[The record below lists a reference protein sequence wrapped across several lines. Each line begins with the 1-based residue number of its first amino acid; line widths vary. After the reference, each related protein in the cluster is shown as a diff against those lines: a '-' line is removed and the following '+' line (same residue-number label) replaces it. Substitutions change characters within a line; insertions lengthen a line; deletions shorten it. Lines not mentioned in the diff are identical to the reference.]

1 VSGEVG
7 ESCPICGKTYSTVK
21 TLMQHLR
28 KHHGVSNPKEF
39 LSNPELWARAQ
50 DASTQVAAEAAPEA
64 HEEERRL
71 KVKVKG
77 IEIEQGDCI
86 RVVIA
91 RNIFIIRVH
100 DFSEALPIAVGEDI
114 YGNTI
119 SVDLRKALV
128 ISKLSAEKFEELK
141 KRAKEMEVV
150 RRKKKK
156 GEG

>member
-1 VSGEVG
+1 MSGEVG
-7 ESCPICGKTYSTVK
+7 ESCPICGKVYSTTR

-28 KHHGVSNPKEF
+28 RHHGVRNPREF
-39 LSNPELWARAQ
+39 LSNPELWAKAQ
-50 DASTQVAAEAAPEA
+50 DAGAQAAAEAAPEV

-91 RNIFIIRVH
+91 RNIFIVRVH

-128 ISKLSAEKFEELK
+128 ISKISPEKFEELK

-150 RRKKKK
+150 RKKKKK

>member
-1 VSGEVG
+1 MSGEVG
-7 ESCPICGKTYSTVK
+7 ESCPICGKTYSSAK

-28 KHHGVSNPKEF
+28 RHHGVQNPKEF
-39 LSNPELWARAQ
+39 LSNPELWARAAGAGAQ
-50 DASTQVAAEAAPEA
+50 AAAEAAPEA
-64 HEEERRL
+64 HEEERRI
-71 KVKVKG
+71 KVRVKG

-91 RNIFIIRVH
+91 RNIFIVRVR
-100 DFSEALPIAVGEDI
+100 DFSETLPIAVGEDI

-128 ISKLSAEKFEELK
+128 ISKISSEKFEELK

-150 RRKKKK
+150 RRKQKR

>member
-1 VSGEVG
+1 MSGEVG
-7 ESCPICGKTYSTVK
+7 ESCPLCGKVYSTTK

-28 KHHGVSNPKEF
+28 RHHGIENPKEF
-39 LSNPELWARAQ
+39 LSNPELWAKAQ
-50 DASTQVAAEAAPEA
+50 DASTQATAET

-71 KVKVKG
+71 KVRVKG

-91 RNIFIIRVH
+91 RNIFIVRVR

-128 ISKLSAEKFEELK
+128 ISKISGEKFEELK

-150 RRKKKK
+150 RKKRKR

>member
-1 VSGEVG
+1 MQGEVG
-7 ESCPICGKTYSTVK
+7 ESCPICGKTYSTTR
-21 TLMQHLR
+21 TLMRHLR
-28 KHHGVSNPKEF
+28 RHHGIENPKEF
-39 LSNPELWARAQ
+39 LSNPELWAQAQ
-50 DASTQVAAEAAPEA
+50 DAGARAAAEVA
-64 HEEERRL
+64 EEERR
-71 KVKVKG
+71 VKIRVKG

-91 RNIFIIRVH
+91 RNIFIVRVR

-128 ISKLSAEKFEELK
+128 ISKISPEKFEELR

-150 RRKKKK
+150 RKKRKR
-156 GEG
+156 GEA

>member
-1 VSGEVG
+1 MSGEVG
-7 ESCPICGKTYSTVK
+7 ESCPICGKTYSSTK
-21 TLMQHLR
+21 TLVQHLR
-28 KHHGVSNPKEF
+28 RHHGVQNPKEF

-50 DASTQVAAEAAPEA
+50 DADAQAAAEAAPEA

-71 KVKVKG
+71 KVRVKG

-91 RNIFIIRVH
+91 RNIFIVRVR

-128 ISKLSAEKFEELK
+128 ISKISAEKFEELK

-150 RRKKKK
+150 RRKKRK
-156 GEG
+156 GGG

>member
-7 ESCPICGKTYSTVK
+7 ESCPICGKVYSTAK
-21 TLMQHLR
+21 TLAQHLR
-28 KHHGVSNPKEF
+28 RHHGIENPKEF
-39 LSNPELWARAQ
+39 LSNPELWAGARAG
-50 DASTQVAAEAAPEA
+50 DAQTAAEVR
-64 HEEERRL
+64 EEERRL

-150 RRKKKK
+150 RRKKRK
-156 GEG
+156 GGG

>member
-1 VSGEVG
+1 VSGEVAPSVG
-7 ESCPICGKTYSTVK
+7 VSCPICGKTYSTTR

-28 KHHGVSNPKEF
+28 RHHGIENPKEF

-50 DASTQVAAEAAPEA
+50 AGDVQVTAET
-64 HEEERRL
+64 HEEERRVR
-71 KVKVKG
+71 VKVKG

-128 ISKLSAEKFEELK
+128 ISKISNEKFEELK

-150 RRKKKK
+150 RRKRRK

>member
-7 ESCPICGKTYSTVK
+7 ETCPICGKTYSSAK

-39 LSNPELWARAQ
+39 LSNPELWAQAQ
-50 DASTQVAAEAAPEA
+50 STEPQAAVEAAAEA
-64 HEEERRL
+64 HEEERRI

-91 RNIFIIRVH
+91 RNIFIVRVR

-128 ISKLSAEKFEELK
+128 ISKISSEKFEELK

-150 RRKKKK
+150 RKKKRK

>member
-21 TLMQHLR
+21 TLMKHLR
-28 KHHGVSNPKEF
+28 KHHGIENPKEF
-39 LSNPELWARAQ
+39 LSNPELWAKAQ
-50 DASTQVAAEAAPEA
+50 DAGAQAAAEAAPEA
-64 HEEERRL
+64 HEEERKL

-77 IEIEQGDCI
+77 IEITQGDCI

-128 ISKLSAEKFEELK
+128 ISKISPEKFEELK

-150 RRKKKK
+150 RRKRKK

>member
-1 VSGEVG
+1 MSGGVG
-7 ESCPICGKTYSTVK
+7 ESCPICGKTYSSAK

-28 KHHGVSNPKEF
+28 RHHGIENPREF
-39 LSNPELWARAQ
+39 LSNPELWAKAQ
-50 DASTQVAAEAAPEA
+50 DASTQATAEA
-64 HEEERRL
+64 HEEERRI
-71 KVKVKG
+71 KVRVKG

-91 RNIFIIRVH
+91 RNIFIVRVR

-128 ISKLSAEKFEELK
+128 ISKISAEKFEELK

-150 RRKKKK
+150 RRKRKR

>member
-1 VSGEVG
+1 VPGEVG
-7 ESCPICGKTYSTVK
+7 ESCPICGKTYSTTR
-21 TLMQHLR
+21 TLMRHLR
-28 KHHGVSNPKEF
+28 RHHGIENPKEF
-39 LSNPELWARAQ
+39 LSNPELWAQAQ
-50 DASTQVAAEAAPEA
+50 DAGARAAAEVA
-64 HEEERRL
+64 EEERR
-71 KVKVKG
+71 VKIRVKG

-91 RNIFIIRVH
+91 RNIFIVRVH

-128 ISKLSAEKFEELK
+128 ISKISPEKFEELR

-150 RRKKKK
+150 RKKRKR
-156 GEG
+156 GEA